1 MGDLLASLETQRRLL
16 VRVLE
21 RGDAGQLHVRFK
33 ATVVDRY
40 RQMEAAHLIR
50 TRSVGRVAI
59 VGRWSIDMGL
69 VAGPDGEA
77 EVHLSV
83 QDLMERLPE
92 SGRQRG
98 DAFAMP
104 DGWGADNCHLLK
116 QPLVQWDDGQRKS
129 DCRCAIK
136 QISSLS
142 APSRGG

>member
-92 SGRQRG
+92 SEREHWL
-98 DAFAMP
+98 D
-104 DGWGADNCHLLK
+104 HLVP
-116 QPLVQWDDGQRKS
+116 QPLSANFLSMRATPAACIDDG
-129 DCRCAIK
+129 
-136 QISSLS
+136 
-142 APSRGG
+142 APEPW